1 MAILQWLRPCYF
13 RSSTRINNNLFN
25 IFLRDLFLED
35 KKNYL
40 VNYTDDTTPYL
51 VGITTA
57 EVLKN
62 LVLPK
67 KLFSWFA
74 NNQTKANDGK
84 CYLILSFSE
93 EDAAVQIDESSIKCL
108 KVTKLIGILI
118 DYWLKCDTHVENVCK
133 KDHRRLIALTGITIY
148 LELLKRRILMN
159 VFLKLS
165 LTMAL
170 LFGCFIAVI

>member
-1 MAILQWLRPCYF
+1 MRPYYF

-62 LVLPK
+62 FFLPK
-67 KLFSWFA
+67 KLFSWFS
-74 NNQTKANDGK
+74 NNQRKANDGK
-84 CYLILSFSE
+84 CYLILTFSE
-93 EDAAVQIDESSIKCL
+93 EDAAIQKEELTIKCS
-108 KVTKLIGILI
+108 KVKKLIGILI
-118 DYWLKCDTHVENVCK
+118 DYCDTHVENVCK
-133 KDHRRLIALTGITIY
+133 KDHRRINALTGITIY
-148 LELLKRRILMN
+148 LELLKRRILLN

-170 LFGCFIAVI
+170 LFGCFLPVI